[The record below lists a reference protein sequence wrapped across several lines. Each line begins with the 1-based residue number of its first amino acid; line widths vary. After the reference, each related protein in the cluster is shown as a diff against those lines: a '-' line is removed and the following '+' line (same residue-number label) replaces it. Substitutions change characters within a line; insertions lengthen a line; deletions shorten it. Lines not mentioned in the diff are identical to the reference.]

1 MQDPQELIL
10 VSPDHFGFNPETGSS
25 NAFQKNTGEH
35 PEDIREKAK
44 TEFGNVLAMLDTENI
59 AYTVFPS
66 PADLT
71 PDAVFPNNW
80 FFVLP
85 EETLVICPMQA
96 ENRRKERQVNILS
109 FIQNHF
115 DITDTIDL
123 CSYENTHQFLEGTG
137 SIVFDHDA
145 HVAYACVS
153 PRTDEKLLREL
164 CTRINY
170 EPFVFRAIGPKG
182 EEIYHTNVVMHV
194 GEHIAGVCLDAIENP
209 LESAMVYQKLDSSG
223 CEIIQLSFAQ
233 MLSFAGNMLE
243 VKDREGNP
251 VLLMSTTAY
260 RSLTSS
266 QIEKIKTK
274 VRIAHTH
281 IPTLETIGGG
291 SLRCMLAGIH
301 VKRKS

>member
-10 VSPDHFGFNPETGSS
+10 VSPDHFGFNPETGIS
-25 NAFQKNTGEH
+25 NAFQKNTGESA
-35 PEDIREKAK
+35 EVIRENAK
-44 TEFGNVLAMLDTENI
+44 TEFQQVLQLLDAVNI

-66 PADLT
+66 PDEIT

-96 ENRRKERQVNILS
+96 ENRRKERQNNILS
-109 FIQNHF
+109 FIQSQF

-123 CSYENTHQFLEGTG
+123 SSYENEGQFLEGTG

-164 CTRINY
+164 CARINY

-223 CEIIQLSFAQ
+223 CEIIQLSFSQ

-251 VLLMSTTAY
+251 VLLMSTTAFNC
-260 RSLTSS
+260 LTPS
-266 QIEKIKTK
+266 QIQKIEAK
-274 VRIAHTH
+274 VRIAHTP